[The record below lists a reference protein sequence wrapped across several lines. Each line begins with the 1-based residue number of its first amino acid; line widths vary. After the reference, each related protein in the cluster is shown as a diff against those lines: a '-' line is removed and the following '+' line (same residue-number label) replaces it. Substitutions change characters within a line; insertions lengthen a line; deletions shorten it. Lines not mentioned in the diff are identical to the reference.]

1 MSKKEFFHSTP
12 SDIYLFLE
20 EKNRDKEEALKRES
34 EVINYTAWLHGLYV
48 ANAVASVM
56 SKKSKYPKHPLG
68 DKDNSNKDE
77 IVARED
83 MSDEE
88 KAYLTEVFF
97 SNLTEMQNNF
107 EQQAEWA

>member
-20 EKNRDKEEALKRES
+20 EKNKDREDSLKRES

-56 SKKSKYPKHPLG
+56 SKRSKYPKHPLDG
-68 DKDNSNKDE
+68 EDNSYKDE

-88 KAYLTEVFF
+88 KAYLTEIFF